1 MISFSKLFKSG
12 ANDTGRLVLPVLPL
26 RDTVVFPGM
35 VAPLFV
41 GRKKSIEALSRAMET
56 SRSIFLASQQN
67 PKADEPES
75 DEFYKTGVVG
85 KVLQLLKLPDN
96 SVKVLVEG
104 QVRAEAL
111 NYIEEEEYLNAE
123 LGQVKEENPPEAEF
137 EAVKRQL
144 LLSLGEYSVFNKKIS
159 KEILESISKI
169 ETPFGFADV
178 LASKLPLK
186 LEDKHVL
193 LEEKDSA
200 KRLYFLLDY
209 IAKELEVAKVEE
221 KIKGRV
227 KKQIEKTQKNYY
239 LNEQIRAIKK
249 EMGTGDEGS
258 DEIEELKKRIEEKNL
273 PEEVRAKVEKELKK
287 FSLMSPMSAE
297 ANIVR
302 NYIDWILEIPWV
314 ESSDINNDLKEA
326 ESILEQDHYGLEEPK
341 ERILEY
347 LAVQG
352 LSKSTKGP
360 ILCFVGPPGV
370 GKTSLAKSIAR
381 ATGREYIRISLGG
394 VRDEAEIRGH
404 RRTYVGAMPG
414 KIIQA
419 MKKAGK
425 NNPLICL
432 DEVDKMSMDFRG
444 DPSSALLEVL
454 DPEQNF
460 SFNDHYLDLDYDLSQ
475 VFFLTT
481 ANFLNDIPV
490 PLQDRMEIIQISGYT
505 ELEKLE
511 IAKKHLIS
519 KQCEING
526 FSPEDIGLSDNA
538 ILMLIRNYTREAG
551 VRNLERKIAGVLRKT
566 AKIMRLEDKKPPFSI
581 TKNTIKKYFGA
592 EKFTFSFAEKKDLT
606 GVATGLAWTQAGGDI
621 LSIETAVMPG
631 KGNVTVTGKL
641 GEVMQESAK
650 AAMSYAR
657 SKSSGLGIASE
668 FYSENDI
675 HIHVPEGATPKDGPS
690 AGITICTS
698 IVSAITGNPVKRDVG
713 MTGEITLRGRVL
725 PIGGLREKSIA
736 AHRSGIKKILFPK
749 ENEKDLKDI
758 PKSVLAGIEFVAVS
772 HMDEVLEHAIVK
784 KGKK

>member
-12 ANDTGRLVLPVLPL
+12 ANDSGRLILPVLPL

-41 GRKKSIEALSRAMET
+41 GRKKSIEALSQAMET
-56 SRSIFLASQQN
+56 SRSIFLASQEN
-67 PKADEPES
+67 PRADEPEI
-75 DEFYKTGVVG
+75 DEFYETGVVG

-104 QVRAEAL
+104 QVRAKAFS
-111 NYIEEEEYLNAE
+111 YIEEEDYLNAE
-123 LGQVKEENPPEAEF
+123 LGQVTETNPGEAEF
-137 EAVKRQL
+137 EGVKRQL
-144 LLSLGEYSVFNKKIS
+144 LLSLGEYSGYNKKIS
-159 KEILESISKI
+159 KEILDSISNI
-169 ETPFGFADV
+169 ETPFGFADI

-186 LEDKHVL
+186 LEEKHHL
-193 LEEKDSA
+193 LEEADSG

-249 EMGTGDEGS
+249 EMGTGEEGS
-258 DEIEELKKRIEEKNL
+258 DEIQELKKRIEEKNL
-273 PEEVRAKVEKELKK
+273 PEEVKVKVEKELKK

-302 NYIDWILEIPWV
+302 NYIDWILEIPWI
-314 ESSDINNDLKEA
+314 ETSDINNDLKKA
-326 ESILEQDHYGLEEPK
+326 ESILEYDHYGLEEPK

-460 SFNDHYLDLDYDLSQ
+460 SFNDHYLDHDYDLSQ

-481 ANFLNDIPV
+481 ANFLNDIPH

-511 IAKKHLIS
+511 IAKKHLVS
-519 KQCEING
+519 KQCEVNG
-526 FSPEDIGLSDNA
+526 FSADEITISDNA
-538 ILMLIRNYTREAG
+538 LLMLIRNYTREAG

-566 AKIMRLEDKKPPFSI
+566 AKIMRLEDKKPPFHI
-581 TKNTIKKYFGA
+581 TKNTIKKYFGS
-592 EKFTFSFAEKKDLT
+592 EKFTFSLAEKNDLT

-657 SKSSGLGIASE
+657 SKSEALGIAPE

-698 IVSAITGNPVKRDVG
+698 IVSAITGNPVKRDIG

-736 AHRSGIKKILFPK
+736 AHRSGIKKIIFPK

-758 PKSVLAGIEFVAVS
+758 PKSVLSAIEFEAVS
-772 HMDEVLEHAIVK
+772 HMDQVLEHALVK
-784 KGKK
+784 KDKK

>member
-12 ANDTGRLVLPVLPL
+12 VNNSGRLVLPVLPL

-41 GRKKSIEALSRAMET
+41 GRKKSIEALSKAMET
-56 SRSIFLASQQN
+56 SRSIFLALQEN
-67 PKADEPES
+67 PRADEPEI
-75 DEFYKTGVVG
+75 DEFYETGVVG

-104 QVRAEAL
+104 QIRAKVY
-111 NYIEEEEYLNAE
+111 NYIEEENCLNAE
-123 LGQVKEENPPEAEF
+123 LGQVFEESPAEAEF

-144 LLSLGEYSVFNKKIS
+144 LLKLDSYLLYNKKIS
-159 KEILESISKI
+159 KEILENISKV
-169 ETPFGFADV
+169 EDPFSFSDV

-186 LEDKHVL
+186 LQSKHLL
-193 LEEKDSA
+193 LEERDSG

-209 IAKELEVAKVEE
+209 LAKELEVAKVEE

-227 KKQIEKTQKNYY
+227 KKQIDKTQKNYY

-249 EMGTGDEGS
+249 EMGAGDEGN
-258 DEIEELKKRIEEKNL
+258 DEIEELKKKIGEKSL
-273 PEEVRAKVEKELKK
+273 PEEVEAKVEKELKK
-287 FSLMSPMSAE
+287 FALMSPMSAE
-297 ANIVR
+297 ANVVR
-302 NYIDWILEIPWV
+302 TYIDWIIELPWSKKSEV
-314 ESSDINNDLKEA
+314 NNDLKKA
-326 ESILEQDHYGLEEPK
+326 ESILEEDHYGLDKPK

-381 ATGREYIRISLGG
+381 ATGREYVRISLGG

-419 MKKAGK
+419 IKKSGK
-425 NNPLICL
+425 VNPLICL

-511 IAKKHLIS
+511 IAKNHLFA
-519 KQCEING
+519 KQLEANG
-526 FSPEDIGLSDNA
+526 FSEEDITLSDNSL
-538 ILMLIRNYTREAG
+538 LMLIRNYTREAG

-566 AKIMRLEDKKPPFSI
+566 AKIMLLEDKVPPFNI
-581 TKNTIKKYFGA
+581 TKNTIKKYFGS
-592 EKFTFSFAEKKDLT
+592 EKFTYSLAEKKDLV
-606 GVATGLAWTQAGGDI
+606 GVATGLAWTQTGGDI

-657 SKSSGLGIASE
+657 SKSSVLGINSE
-668 FYSENDI
+668 FYSDNDI

-698 IVSAITGNPVKRDVG
+698 IVSAITGKPVKRDLG

-725 PIGGLREKSIA
+725 SIGGLREKSIA
-736 AHRSGIKKILFPK
+736 AHRSGIKTILFPK

-758 PKSVLAGIEFVAVS
+758 PKSVLSGIKFFPVS
-772 HMDEVLEHAIVK
+772 HMDEVLSHSLLEIEK
-784 KGKK
+784 D

>member
-111 NYIEEEEYLNAE
+111 NYIEEEEFLNAE

>member
-258 DEIEELKKRIEEKNL
+258 DEIEELKKKIEEKNL
-273 PEEVRAKVEKELKK
+273 PEEVRTKVEKELKK

-302 NYIDWILEIPWV
+302 NYIDWILEIPWM

>member
-12 ANDTGRLVLPVLPL
+12 VNDSGLLILPVLPL

-41 GRKKSIEALSRAMET
+41 GRKKSIEALSKAMET

-67 PKADEPES
+67 PKADEPDV
-75 DEFYKTGVVG
+75 DEFFRTGVVG

-104 QVRAEAL
+104 QIRAEAV
-111 NYIEEEEYLNAE
+111 NYIEEELNLNAE
-123 LGQVKEENPPEAEF
+123 LVQIVEENPQEPEF
-137 EAVKRQL
+137 EAIKRQIITNL
-144 LLSLGEYSVFNKKIS
+144 LDYSAYNKKIS
-159 KEILESISKI
+159 KEIIESVSKLD
-169 ETPFGFADV
+169 TPFGFSDV
-178 LASKLPLK
+178 LSSKFPLK
-186 LEDKHVL
+186 LEDKHIL
-193 LEEKDSA
+193 LQERNSA
-200 KRLYFLLDY
+200 NRLYFLLDY

-227 KKQIEKTQKNYY
+227 KKQIEKTQKNFY

-249 EMGTGDEGS
+249 EMGTGDDSNE
-258 DEIEELKKRIEEKNL
+258 ELAELKKRIEDKNF
-273 PEEVRAKVEKELKK
+273 PEEVKSKVEKELKK

-302 NYIDWILEIPWV
+302 NYIDWILEIPWL
-314 ESSDINNDLKEA
+314 EKSEINNDLKEA
-326 ESILEQDHYGLEEPK
+326 EAILEQDHFGLEEPK

-352 LSKSTKGP
+352 LSKFSKGP

-381 ATGREYIRISLGG
+381 ATGREYVRISLGG

-419 MKKAGK
+419 MKKSGK
-425 NNPLICL
+425 TNPLICL

-511 IAKKHLIS
+511 IAKRHLVS
-519 KQCEING
+519 KQAEING
-526 FSPEDIGLSDNA
+526 FSDDEITLSDNA
-538 ILMLIRNYTREAG
+538 LMMLIRNYTREAG

-566 AKIMRLEDKKPPFSI
+566 AKIKRLEDKKPPFNV
-581 TKNTIKKYFGA
+581 TKNTIKKYFGP
-592 EKFTFSFAEKKDLT
+592 EKFTYSLAEKLDLI

-621 LSIETAVMPG
+621 LLIETAVMPG
-631 KGNVTVTGKL
+631 KGNVTVTGKI
-641 GEVMQESAK
+641 GDVMQESAK

-657 SKSSGLGIASE
+657 SKSEKLGVKAE

-698 IVSAITGNPVKRDVG
+698 IISAITGNPVKREVG

-736 AHRSGIKKILFPK
+736 AHRSGIKRIIFPK
-749 ENEKDLKDI
+749 DNEKDLKDI
-758 PKSVLAGIEFVAVS
+758 PKSVLSSIEFVSVS
-772 HMDEVLEHAIVK
+772 HMDEVLKYALADRI
-784 KGKK
+784 

>member
-12 ANDTGRLVLPVLPL
+12 VNDSGLLILPVLPL

-41 GRKKSIEALSRAMET
+41 GRKKSIEALSKAMET

-67 PKADEPES
+67 PKADEPDV
-75 DEFYKTGVVG
+75 DEFFRTGVVG

-104 QVRAEAL
+104 QIRAEAV
-111 NYIEEEEYLNAE
+111 NYIEEELNLNAE
-123 LGQVKEENPPEAEF
+123 LVQIVEENPQESEF
-137 EAVKRQL
+137 EAIKRQIITNL
-144 LLSLGEYSVFNKKIS
+144 LDYSAYNKKIS
-159 KEILESISKI
+159 KEIIESVSKLD
-169 ETPFGFADV
+169 TPFGFSDV
-178 LASKLPLK
+178 LSSKFPLK
-186 LEDKHVL
+186 LEDKHIL
-193 LEEKDSA
+193 LQERNSA
-200 KRLYFLLDY
+200 NRLYFLLDY

-227 KKQIEKTQKNYY
+227 KKQIEKTQKNFY

-249 EMGTGDEGS
+249 EMGTGDDSNE
-258 DEIEELKKRIEEKNL
+258 ELAELKKRIEDKNL
-273 PEEVRAKVEKELKK
+273 PEEVKSKVEKELKK

-302 NYIDWILEIPWV
+302 NYIDWILEIPWL
-314 ESSDINNDLKEA
+314 EKSEINNDLKEA
-326 ESILEQDHYGLEEPK
+326 EAILEQDHFGLEEPK

-352 LSKSTKGP
+352 LSKFSKGP

-381 ATGREYIRISLGG
+381 ATGREYVRISLGG

-419 MKKAGK
+419 MKKSGK

-511 IAKKHLIS
+511 IAKKHLVS
-519 KQCEING
+519 KQAEING
-526 FSPEDIGLSDNA
+526 FSDDEITLSDNA
-538 ILMLIRNYTREAG
+538 LMMLIRNYTREAG

-566 AKIMRLEDKKPPFSI
+566 AKIKRLEDKKPPFNV
-581 TKNTIKKYFGA
+581 TKNTIKKYFGP
-592 EKFTFSFAEKKDLT
+592 EKFTYSLAEKLDLI

-621 LSIETAVMPG
+621 LLIETAVMPG

-641 GEVMQESAK
+641 GDVMQESAK

-657 SKSSGLGIASE
+657 SKSERLGVKAE

-698 IVSAITGNPVKRDVG
+698 IISAITGNPVKREVG

-736 AHRSGIKKILFPK
+736 AHRSGIKRIIFPK
-749 ENEKDLKDI
+749 DNEKDLKDI
-758 PKSVLAGIEFVAVS
+758 PKSVLSSIEFVSVS
-772 HMDEVLEHAIVK
+772 HMDEVLKYALADRI
-784 KGKK
+784 